1 LAKTENI
8 ETKDN
13 CNCGGTGATDLR
25 KAVEAIVAST
35 GKGKDKVIPLLQAVQ
50 DHFRYIPSDALKL
63 LYELTEVTPAQVTG
77 VSTFYSQFRHVP
89 YGEHI
94 IKICTGT
101 ACHVK
106 GADLVGD
113 ALRRELK
120 LTGTD
125 HTTADG
131 RFSIE
136 NVACLGCCTLAPVV
150 QIDNKTY
157 GHVLTSKVGEIIED
171 FLKSPAVVIA
181 DLFSNTVTDSDNEI
195 RVGLGSC
202 CIAGGSNDVIEEVRN
217 VIAEYR
223 LNAAVKPV
231 GCVGVCN
238 QTPLLEI
245 AVKGREPKRYTNVK
259 PREVQDILLK
269 HIRPVTA
276 ISRLRGTLD
285 ELLDTFRSDEL
296 DRSQV
301 IFADSVRE
309 KHLDNFLSH
318 QKHIATEH
326 YGVISPLALQEY
338 IDHGGFAGYHRA
350 CNSMEAVDIRKEIL
364 DSGLRG
370 RGGGGFPTGKK
381 WDIVAAIT
389 ATRKVIVC
397 NGDEGDPGAFMDRM
411 LLESFPFR
419 VIEGMLIA
427 ARATGA
433 TEGILYIRAEYPLA
447 VERINSAIKICEE
460 FGYLTPTD
468 NPVSATNPVQAH
480 NDTTFTE
487 PDSKLAQARNDSS
500 VSDPDHNPGHDHS
513 SVTTP
518 DSNLVPGQDDT
529 PDPYHNDSAFLTPDH
544 NLVPEGRQ
552 FGSPGAHTNPS
563 LSHRFTLRV
572 FEGAGAFVCGEE
584 TALIASIEGSR
595 GTPHFRPPFPAE
607 SGLHGLPTLVNNVET
622 FCLVPWII
630 RNGATAFASIGTA
643 GSKGTKVFALAGK
656 VARGGLIEVPMGITI
671 RRIVE
676 DIGEGVLPGRTF
688 KAVQI
693 GGPSG
698 GCIPARMA
706 DTPVDFEE
714 LTRLG
719 AMMGSGGLVVLDNT
733 DCLVDMAKYF
743 LTFTHEQ
750 SCGKCTYCR
759 VGTGEML
766 RIVTRLSEGKA
777 TIADLDE
784 LQRLCH
790 FVKDGS
796 LCGLGKTA
804 PNPVITNLLYFR
816 DEFEAH
822 TRGICPAGRCKDL
835 IKYTVNDNCIGCT
848 KCVQVCPVNAIPY
861 TPYEKHTIDQELCTR
876 CDSCRE
882 VCPVLA
888 IDKM

>member
-8 ETKDN
+8 KTNDN
-13 CNCGGTGATDLR
+13 CNCGGTEAIDIR
-25 KAVEAIVAST
+25 QAVEAIVAST
-35 GKGKDKVIPLLQAVQ
+35 GRERDKVIPLLQKVQ
-50 DHFRYIPSDALKL
+50 DHLNYIPSNALKI
-63 LYELTEVTPAQVTG
+63 LYELTDVTPAQVTG

-120 LTGTD
+120 LDATS

-131 RFSIE
+131 KFSIE

-171 FLKSPAVVIA
+171 FLRSPAVIIA
-181 DLFSNTVTDSDNEI
+181 DLFSNSVTESDNEI

-202 CIAGGSNDVIEEVRN
+202 CIAGGSNDVIEEVRS

-223 LNAAVKPV
+223 LDAAVKPV

-269 HIRPVTA
+269 HIKPVTA
-276 ISRLRGTLD
+276 FSRLRGTLD

-301 IFADSVRE
+301 IYTDSARE

-338 IDHGGFAGYHRA
+338 IDHGGFEGYHKA

-370 RGGGGFPTGKK
+370 RGGGGFPTGRK
-381 WDIVAAIT
+381 WDIVAANT
-389 ATRKVIVC
+389 ATSKVIIC

-447 VERINSAIKICEE
+447 VERINSAIKICQEY
-460 FGYLTPTD
+460 GYLSP
-468 NPVSATNPVQAH
+468 
-480 NDTTFTE
+480 ND
-487 PDSKLAQARNDSS
+487 DL
-500 VSDPDHNPGHDHS
+500 VPDHNK
-513 SVTTP
+513 
-518 DSNLVPGQDDT
+518 
-529 PDPYHNDSAFLTPDH
+529 
-544 NLVPEGRQ
+544 VPEGRQ
-552 FGSPGAHTNPS
+552 FGSPGATTPPS
-563 LSHRFTLRV
+563 TSHRFTLRV

-584 TALIASIEGSR
+584 TALIASIEGTR

-607 SGLHGLPTLVNNVET
+607 SGLYGVPTLVNNVET

-630 RNGATAFASIGTA
+630 RNGALAFAAIGTA

-784 LQRLCH
+784 LHRLCH

-822 TRGICPAGRCKDL
+822 TRGICPAGRCKEL